1 MRNKTQIPA
10 RILKSR
16 ERTRTQRN
24 DKIGVSKL
32 RDAPRTLATPGKDE
46 MSKAADDTQQLINL
60 HMINQNGSKQ

>member
-1 MRNKTQIPA
+1 M
-10 RILKSR
+10 
-16 ERTRTQRN
+16 RTQRN